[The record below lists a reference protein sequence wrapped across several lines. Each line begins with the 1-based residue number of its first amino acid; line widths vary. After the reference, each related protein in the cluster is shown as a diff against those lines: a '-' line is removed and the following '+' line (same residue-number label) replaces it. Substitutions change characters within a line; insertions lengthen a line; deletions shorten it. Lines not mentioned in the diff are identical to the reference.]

1 MSLLFVGRIP
11 LLNPTFLN
19 PNILPNSVVQF
30 FVRRGFTPSANIF
43 PQASKTPMSLLF
55 VGRIPLLNP
64 AFLNPNPLPN
74 SKAPFFGRRGFT
86 PSENI
91 SNNESSRMER
101 RNTQRARCPDSLH
114 LSLRGAKRRGNLTSM
129 INRRSPAPV
138 CRLTGWTKAQP
149 YGGGLLPPQTPFH
162 RPAGCQ

>member
-1 MSLLFVGRIP
+1 MRI
-11 LLNPTFLN
+11 
-19 PNILPNSVVQF
+19 
-30 FVRRGFTPSANIF
+30 FVRRGFTPSANVFPQASKTPIGLLFVGRILLLNPAFLNPNILANSKVQFFGRRGFTPSANVF

-64 AFLNPNPLPN
+64 AFLNPNILPN
-74 SKAPFFGRRGFT
+74 SKAPFFVRRGFT

-101 RNTQRARCPDSLH
+101 HNTQRSRCPASLH

-129 INRRSPAPV
+129 IDLTSPAPV
-138 CRLTGWTKAQP
+138 CRLTG
-149 YGGGLLPPQTPFH
+149 
-162 RPAGCQ
+162 

>member
-1 MSLLFVGRIP
+1 MPI
-11 LLNPTFLN
+11 
-19 PNILPNSVVQF
+19 
-30 FVRRGFTPSANIF
+30 
-43 PQASKTPMSLLF
+43 SLLF

-74 SKAPFFGRRGFT
+74 SKVQFFVRRGFT
-86 PSENI
+86 PSANI
-91 SNNESSRMER
+91 SNNESSRLER

-129 INRRSPAPV
+129 VDLTSPALV

-149 YGGGLLPPQTPFH
+149 YGGVYSLRKRLSTGQQDANEPSFR
-162 RPAGCQ
+162 RPDSAVESGFSQSQYIAEFKSAILRTEGFTASTTCRFREGKV